1 MAITQLTPTSSDPDH
16 GEPGRRS
23 TARSVVRGAGAFLD
37 AVLRVVLFGGEI
49 KH

>member
-1 MAITQLTPTSSDPDH
+1 MVTTTASPTSPGVDH
-16 GEPGRRS
+16 AEPGRRS

-37 AVLRVVLFGGEI
+37 AALRVVLFGGEI